1 MRQQGFYARDEVL
14 RRESYKLLCFVLAK
28 YEFEKYQYAYSAPD
42 IFEALIESEQTE
54 LNTSIMA
61 LAALA
66 RANDDSGK
74 GLTEYR
80 KSENSSVG
88 SLVIEGTN
96 SVPLSS
102 REACNK
108 IIHSTSAEWI
118 LKETKDHPLYADN
131 YKKRQISSDNMY
143 KEPILLLSGKNGNK
157 SWSAEVNIIQWVA
170 SVAGWG
176 AN

>member
-1 MRQQGFYARDEVL
+1 MRQQGFYAIDEVL

-28 YEFEKYQYAYSAPD
+28 YEFEKYQYAYGAPD
-42 IFEALIESEQTE
+42 IFEAIESEQTE

-66 RANDDSGK
+66 RANDDSGE

-88 SLVIEGTN
+88 SLVIEGTK

-108 IIHSTSAEWI
+108 IIHSTSAEWS

-131 YKKRQISSDNMY
+131 YKERKILSDYIY

-157 SWSAEVNIIQWVA
+157 FWNAEVNIIQWVA